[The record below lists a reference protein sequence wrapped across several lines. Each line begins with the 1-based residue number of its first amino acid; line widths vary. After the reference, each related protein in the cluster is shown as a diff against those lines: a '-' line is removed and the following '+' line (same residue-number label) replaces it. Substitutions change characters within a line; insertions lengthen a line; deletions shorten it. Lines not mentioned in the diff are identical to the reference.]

1 MNPIYH
7 STTWLLESQ
16 LAAYVDAF
24 THHFAE
30 GRYAPAT
37 VDTYLGCLAH
47 FAHWSTQSGIDIHDI
62 DEKVVQQFLDEHL
75 PHCNCAKQVHR
86 VRRDLHAALGH
97 LLIVLRANSVIAEPF
112 ILKNAVNHP
121 QQLNLRAIACSVVD
135 QFRQEHA

>member
-37 VDTYLGCLAH
+37 DAGSVDVRGTRKNNQYLLVSQR
-47 FAHWSTQSGIDIHDI
+47 STATHGGGG
-62 DEKVVQQFLDEHL
+62 K
-75 PHCNCAKQVHR
+75 
-86 VRRDLHAALGH
+86 
-97 LLIVLRANSVIAEPF
+97 
-112 ILKNAVNHP
+112 
-121 QQLNLRAIACSVVD
+121 
-135 QFRQEHA
+135 